1 MTTRLRPFSQFSFL
15 IDLGI
20 PGGPHAGFQDFSHI
34 KISGLNKSTD
44 VTMKRGVISA
54 PALQDWLSQIKKAP
68 ERARRTVAVTLQDEH
83 HQMVRT
89 WALLGAS
96 IIKFV
101 GPTLNG
107 KGGGD
112 VAIEE
117 LVLGVERI
125 ELKKEGEQYGQ

>member
-1 MTTRLRPFSQFSFL
+1 MTTGPRPFSQFSFL
-15 IDLGI
+15 VDLGI
-20 PGGPHAGFQDFSHI
+20 PGGPHAGFQEYSHI
-34 KISGLNKSTD
+34 KIGGLNKSTD

-54 PALQDWLSQIKKAP
+54 PALQDWLNQRKKAP
-68 ERARRTVAVTLQDEH
+68 PQAHRTVAVTLQDEQ

-107 KGGGD
+107 KSGD

-125 ELKKEGEQYGQ
+125 ELKKEGEQYDR